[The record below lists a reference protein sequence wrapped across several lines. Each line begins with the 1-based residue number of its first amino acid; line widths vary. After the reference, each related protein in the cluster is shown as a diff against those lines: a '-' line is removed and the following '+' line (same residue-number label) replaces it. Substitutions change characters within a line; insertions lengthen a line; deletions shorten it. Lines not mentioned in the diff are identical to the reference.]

1 MSYHINPESGEPG
14 ECSAEPGNC
23 PFGGEHFE
31 TEAKA
36 RVAYEKSSIANVLSR
51 LTKSS
56 VSVPG
61 LRVPNQKAMDEID
74 ELAREVIQ
82 GLPGVELANTP
93 TQPSEVEKLIALGE
107 EIKQEIKDDK
117 TPENATATGNG
128 AAPASDDE
136 EFKLPPVGESLDD
149 VMKEVNDLV
158 GMDEIKKHIKTTG
171 NLLRIQAARKNAGLP
186 VVEVGIHRAFVGG
199 PGTGK
204 TTMARF
210 MGRVYKATGRLSKGH
225 LVEVDREALVAGFVG
240 QTAEKTKA
248 ILEKA
253 KGGVLFIDEAYS
265 LVPEGSGNDYGKEA
279 IATVLKYMEDNRDD
293 FSLIVAGYPKEMK
306 SFLDSN
312 SGLSSRFKDIVD
324 FKDYG
329 TEELDEIMTINL
341 KKNQYTADDKV
352 RGAMKAQIKE
362 LVDKKGENFGNARTL
377 RSYFEEV
384 VERQADRLSQI
395 TDMEELTKEKLQ
407 KFELADLPQDLRK
420 LNH

>member
-23 PFGGEHFE
+23 PFGGEHYE

-51 LTKSS
+51 LTKTS

-61 LRVPNQKAMDEID
+61 LRVPSQKAMDNLD
-74 ELAREVIQ
+74 KLARDVIE
-82 GLPGVELANTP
+82 GLPGVELASTP

-107 EIKQEIKDDK
+107 EIKQEIQDEKK
-117 TPENATATGNG
+117 PENATATGTG
-128 AAPASDDE
+128 VAPASGDE
-136 EFKLPPVGESLDD
+136 EFKLPPAGETLDD

-225 LVEVDREALVAGFVG
+225 LIEVDREALVAGFVG

-279 IATVLKYMEDNRDD
+279 IATVLKFMEDNRDD
-293 FSLIVAGYPKEMK
+293 FSLIVAGYSKEMK
-306 SFLDSN
+306 TFLDSN

-341 KKNQYTADDKV
+341 KKNQYTADEKV

-377 RSYFEEV
+377 RSYFEEI

>member
-1 MSYHINPESGEPG
+1 MSYHVNPQTGEPG
-14 ECSAEPGNC
+14 ECSAEAGNC
-23 PFGGEHFE
+23 PFGGIHYD
-31 TEAKA
+31 TEGQA
-36 RVAYEKSSIANVLSR
+36 RVAFEKSSIDNVLSR
-51 LTKSS
+51 LRK

-61 LRVPNQKAMDEID
+61 LNLPNRDALERID
-74 ELAREVIQ
+74 RAAQDVIA
-82 GLPGVELANTP
+82 GLPSVELAGTTNTP
-93 TQPSEVEKLIALGE
+93 SEMQKLIDLGE
-107 EIKQEIKDDK
+107 EIKQEIKDEK
-117 TPENATATGNG
+117 VPENATAAGNG
-128 AAPASDDE
+128 AEPSSDE
-136 EFKLPPVGESLDD
+136 EFKLPPAGETLDD

-158 GMDEIKKHIKTTG
+158 GMEEIKKHIKTTG

-279 IATVLKYMEDNRDD
+279 ISTVLKYMEDNRDD

-324 FKDYG
+324 FKDYE
-329 TEELDEIMTINL
+329 TEELDEIMSINL
-341 KKNQYTADDKV
+341 KKNQYEATPKV
-352 RGAMKAQIKE
+352 REAMKAQIKE

-377 RSYFEEV
+377 RSYFEDV
-384 VERQADRLSQI
+384 VERQADRLSQLPE
-395 TDMEELTKEKLQ
+395 TDELTKERLQ
-407 KFELADLPQDLRK
+407 RFELADLPQDLRK